1 MLSTENKNQRQ
12 LIRAF
17 LKLLYYICTYN
28 LTKKIDSLIFSY
40 HKRIKLCCFKEKIKW
55 STCGICIW
63 MQSVNVLVC
72 LSVSHRKKI
81 RFANSIPPIDMMP
94 RHNPPLG
101 VLSQPVS
108 FCRHFSSNTTLK
120 IIKHYKLI
128 RKLAQFIDE
137 KFSKLLYSNTN
148 NACTYE
154 CRC

>member
-1 MLSTENKNQRQ
+1 VVYMWD
-12 LIRAF
+12 
-17 LKLLYYICTYN
+17 LY
-28 LTKKIDSLIFSY
+28 
-40 HKRIKLCCFKEKIKW
+40 
-55 STCGICIW
+55 
-63 MQSVNVLVC
+63 SVNVLVC

-108 FCRHFSSNTTLK
+108 FGRHFSSNTTLK

-137 KFSKLLYSNTN
+137 KFSKLLHSNTN
-148 NACTYE
+148 NACTNE
-154 CRC
+154 CRCWSLHNVYKAYKKVKYFKIMQMNLITAIITM